1 MLLWPN
7 WMLHSKPFNSGKR
20 QVHHLWSQYTQFWV
34 IWDMY
39 WKNTQCLSCWTFFIN
54 ILAPPTI
61 TLTIYQKIL
70 VQQWQLRWQNG
81 VMATTALHLAV
92 NSYNWKDGDNDYEE
106 SYNCESVTACV
117 NQSCGDNKCRESLFY
132 NCMILHSHYPHLA
145 SYNYLQPNE
154 ELLWPW
160 HHSVISIAIAVP
172 DSFDK

>member
-1 MLLWPN
+1 MLHDNQFVRKPWSTKSCIFAIKIIRKLTEVLLWPN

-117 NQSCGDNKCRESLFY
+117 NQSCGDNKCRESKAMSGDYTSWQFWYCL
-132 NCMILHSHYPHLA
+132 
-145 SYNYLQPNE
+145 
-154 ELLWPW
+154 
-160 HHSVISIAIAVP
+160 
-172 DSFDK
+172 